1 MLDNTSTDPNG
12 YIYFLNTEHAIGDIS
27 MESFISVH
35 RESCATWEKFSSLE
49 RFEWTKEAFIISHL
63 VANNV
68 KTPEELIRAT
78 AHLQTYLKKFPSD
91 VIQKIIMDCL
101 NSCWKLKMNLNQQSG
116 K

>member
-1 MLDNTSTDPNG
+1 
-12 YIYFLNTEHAIGDIS
+12 

-35 RESCATWEKFSSLE
+35 HESCASWEKFSSLE

-91 VIQKIIMDCL
+91 VVQKIIMDCL